1 MKTTVKLSTLLFAA
15 LAFVAFSCNQAKK
28 SEEGNTETV
37 EESMGEDHMNH
48 DDMDQMNEDE
58 EKSTEVKGDFSAIND
73 EQATTVLDA
82 YLKLKDAL
90 VESSADAAQE
100 AAEQIKST
108 LTDHAESQELE
119 GMLED
124 ANHIL
129 DTDEIEHMREHFDL
143 MSQNMYAMVKTK
155 NTGKTLYKE
164 FCPMAF
170 DNKGAFWLS
179 SEKEIKNPYF
189 GDKMMSCGKVQE
201 TIASN

>member
-1 MKTTVKLSTLLFAA
+1 MKNTVKLSTLLFAA
-15 LAFVAFSCNQAKK
+15 IAFIAFSCNQTKN
-28 SEEGNTETV
+28 SEESSQETS
-37 EESMGEDHMNH
+37 EESTIDHKDAGQMNN
-48 DDMDQMNEDE
+48 DQMNDEDHAA
-58 EKSTEVKGDFSAIND
+58 STGDFSSID
-73 EQATTVLDA
+73 DQQAATVLDA
-82 YLKLKDAL
+82 YLELKNAL
-90 VESSADAAQE
+90 VKSSAEAAQE

-108 LTDHAESQELE
+108 LTNHAESQELE

-143 MSQNMYAMVKTK
+143 MSQNVYAMVKLK
-155 NTGKTLYKE
+155 NTGKTVYKE

-189 GDKMMSCGKVQE
+189 GDKMLTCGKVQE
-201 TIASN
+201 TIASK